1 MCPDL
6 PVMVIR
12 ESCCDTHFPGTGL
25 MRIGKPLL
33 ITTTAL
39 GLPIGIYEGF
49 HLAGALGF
57 LMATLIGLFGLG
69 IAWIVRVVRAEQRA
83 EREGCGAPK

>member
-1 MCPDL
+1 
-6 PVMVIR
+6 
-12 ESCCDTHFPGTGL
+12 

-33 ITTTAL
+33 ITTTAI

-49 HLAGALGF
+49 HLAGSLGF
-57 LMATLIGLFGLG
+57 LMATLVALFGLG

-83 EREGCGAPK
+83 ERAKRGAPD

>member
-1 MCPDL
+1 
-6 PVMVIR
+6 
-12 ESCCDTHFPGTGL
+12 

-49 HLAGALGF
+49 HLAGTLGF
-57 LMATLIGLFGLG
+57 LMVTLVALFGMG
-69 IAWIVRVVRAEQRA
+69 IVWIVRTVRAEQRA
-83 EREGCGAPK
+83 ERKNRGAPE

>member
-1 MCPDL
+1 
-6 PVMVIR
+6 
-12 ESCCDTHFPGTGL
+12 

-49 HLAGALGF
+49 HLAGTLGF
-57 LMATLIGLFGLG
+57 LMVALVALFGVG
-69 IAWIVRVVRAEQRA
+69 IAWIVRTVRAEQRV
-83 EREGCGAPK
+83 EREQRRAPD